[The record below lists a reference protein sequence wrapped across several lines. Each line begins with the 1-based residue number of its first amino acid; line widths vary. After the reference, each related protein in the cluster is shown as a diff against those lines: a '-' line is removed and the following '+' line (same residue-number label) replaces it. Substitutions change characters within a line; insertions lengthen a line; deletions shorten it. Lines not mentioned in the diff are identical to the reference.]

1 MVYTEGEAANIGLR
15 QHQLRDV
22 RRQGKI
28 GHTRIVGGRIRY
40 TVADLMAYL
49 SLQRQEA
56 ED

>member
-1 MVYTEGEAANIGLR
+1 LVYTEGEAANIGLR